1 MCVFQHLYVF
11 LVPFCLFFGFF
22 PICLFLFYLN
32 LLTYLSIYLLD
43 AHLYF
48 NEKRKKGYIFGWMG
62 CGEDLEGIGGG
73 KIITRNIYEN
83 KNHFQNKTKTKMQK

>member
-1 MCVFQHLYVF
+1 
-11 LVPFCLFFGFF
+11 
-22 PICLFLFYLN
+22 
-32 LLTYLSIYLLD
+32 
-43 AHLYF
+43 LYF